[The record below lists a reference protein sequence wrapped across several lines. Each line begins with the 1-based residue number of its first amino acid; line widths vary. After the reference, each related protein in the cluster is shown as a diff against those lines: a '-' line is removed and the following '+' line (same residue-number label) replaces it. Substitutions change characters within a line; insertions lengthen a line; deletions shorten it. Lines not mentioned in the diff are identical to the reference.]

1 MNLVEF
7 FNELKGTDVPL
18 VDHYGDWLGYQI
30 LDYDLNSY
38 SVRTTLEIRKEHL
51 SPSNAVHG
59 GVVSGYLDF
68 SLGCAVFTTLKQLEL
83 ASTVDLNVKYFKY
96 KGILYF
102 NGEAVTGLG
111 VMKGKQKALFEYGR
125 AKTEYKKNKVKAK
138 SNVAYSLRMN
148 PEDYLATGEIQKIC
162 T

>member
-83 ASTVDLNVKYFKY
+83 ASTVDLNVKYFKPLRESEVIIAKARVLHRGRTLCSVVAEVY
-96 KGILYF
+96 KESDL
-102 NGEAVTGLG
+102 ET
-111 VMKGKQKALFEYGR
+111 
-125 AKTEYKKNKVKAK
+125 T
-138 SNVAYSLRMN
+138 VAM
-148 PEDYLATGEIQKIC
+148 ATGTFNIYQFKK
-162 T
+162 